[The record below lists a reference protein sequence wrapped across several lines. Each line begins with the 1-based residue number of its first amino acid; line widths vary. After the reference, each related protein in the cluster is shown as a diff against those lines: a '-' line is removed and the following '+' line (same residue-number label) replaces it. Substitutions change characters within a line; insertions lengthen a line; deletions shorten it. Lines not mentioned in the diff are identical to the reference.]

1 MTTQNGIK
9 RYSPSD
15 RANHVL
21 VAVLF
26 ILAALS
32 GLALFHPSMF
42 FLTAVLG
49 GGELSRVLHPFVGVA
64 SFVFILGMFLR
75 FWHHNLVDKNDQQWM
90 CQMGD
95 VLNGREEKLPEVG
108 RYNAGQKMF
117 FWLMAIALVVLLLTG
132 LTFWRPYFVDYFS
145 LDVRRAAVL
154 IHALAAWIIILGL
167 IVHIYAAIWVK
178 GALGAMRTGYV
189 SKAWARRHH
198 PAWYR
203 EVTGGNK

>member
-26 ILAALS
+26 ILAAVS

-64 SFVFILGMFLR
+64 AFVFFLGMFFR

-95 VLNGREEKLPEVG
+95 VLNGREEKLPESLQRRTEDVFLVDG
-108 RYNAGQKMF
+108 NRAGG
-117 FWLMAIALVVLLLTG
+117 AAADGNHLL
-132 LTFWRPYFVDYFS
+132 
-145 LDVRRAAVL
+145 AAVF
-154 IHALAAWIIILGL
+154 
-167 IVHIYAAIWVK
+167 
-178 GALGAMRTGYV
+178 R
-189 SKAWARRHH
+189 
-198 PAWYR
+198 
-203 EVTGGNK
+203 